1 MGSLSS
7 HSNDPDPDPDHESQ
21 SQSQSQAQSQPQ
33 SQSQSQFEDGVT
45 MADYLAFMTHV
56 SEKMREASC
65 TLDGFE
71 KALRERG
78 VSDESKNALGTIVF
92 YGSYVLGPSS
102 RIPGEWHDWARRV
115 TRSAL
120 SRGDPSRCESLARMT
135 DMELSGE
142 TISTLS
148 ASVVANNDLRQ
159 VAAPALS
166 ALSRLQDS
174 PRGLRGLLRSLSGS
188 SSSSRPG
195 AEMSSITSFADLQ
208 EGQEEQQAQGQG
220 QDRADGVRTPPR
232 SFAEISTRSG
242 FSPLQK
248 LHLWGSPKSRSG
260 GEP

>member
-7 HSNDPDPDPDHESQ
+7 HSNDPDPDHESQ
-21 SQSQSQAQSQPQ
+21 SQSQPQ

-45 MADYLAFMTHV
+45 MADYLAFTTHV
-56 SEKMREASC
+56 SEKMRKPSC
-65 TLDGFE
+65 SLDGFE
-71 KALRERG
+71 KALGERG
-78 VSDESKNALGTIVF
+78 VSEESKNACVPQDYSYSLGTIVF
-92 YGSYVLGPSS
+92 YGSYVLGKSS

-148 ASVVANNDLRQ
+148 ASVVANDDLRQ

-166 ALSRLQDS
+166 ALSRLEDS
-174 PRGLRGLLRSLSGS
+174 SRGLRGLLRSLSGS
-188 SSSSRPG
+188 STSSRPG
-195 AEMSSITSFADLQ
+195 TGISSITELE
-208 EGQEEQQAQGQG
+208 EGQQGQQGQG
-220 QDRADGVRTPPR
+220 QDRGDGVRTPPR
-232 SFAEISTRSG
+232 SSAEISTRSG
-242 FSPLQK
+242 CSPLQK